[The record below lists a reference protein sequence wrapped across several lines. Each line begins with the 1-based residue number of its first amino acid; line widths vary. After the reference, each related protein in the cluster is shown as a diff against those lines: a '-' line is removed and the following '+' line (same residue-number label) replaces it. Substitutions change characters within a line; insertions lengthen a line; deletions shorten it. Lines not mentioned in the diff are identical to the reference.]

1 LSVLTDD
8 SPRPRAPIRR
18 LGPGLALL
26 LALAAAALWL
36 RWQPDARFVVGAPLL
51 QTRIV
56 GEAFPKRL
64 IDPIGRELLLPAPPR
79 RIASAV
85 LAGDEML
92 AALVASE
99 RVVSVTSYADN
110 ASLSAAA
117 GLYPDS
123 IHRNHGRIEELLA
136 LQPDL
141 AVVASYNDAVTVRL
155 LLRSGVAVVRLADAS
170 SFGGIGSAIR
180 TLGAAV
186 GESARAEALVL
197 NMEERIAA
205 VQKRVAARPAP
216 RVLYYAL
223 GGFTAGPGSLVD
235 EMITLAG
242 GRNVVREAGIGAHGR
257 ISAELAIALQP
268 DVVLVSG
275 WQDGQ
280 APAEAVLSQHAAW
293 RQVPAIRDGRIH
305 VVSGAWLT
313 SVSQDSV
320 RGVEVIAELLHPDAF
335 DAVD

>member
-1 LSVLTDD
+1 MLRSGHVRRSVGSVQD
-8 SPRPRAPIRR
+8 SRCCS
-18 LGPGLALL
+18 
-26 LALAAAALWL
+26 ALAAASLWFW
-36 RWQPDARFVVGAPLL
+36 WQPDARFVLEVPLL

-56 GEAFPKRL
+56 GEEFPKRL

-117 GLYPDS
+117 GAYPDS

-186 GESARAEALVL
+186 GESARAETLVL
-197 NMEERIAA
+197 DMEGRIAA
-205 VQKRVAARPAP
+205 VQQRVAARPAP
-216 RVLYYAL
+216 RVLYYAV

-242 GRNVVREAGIGAHGR
+242 GRNVVRVAGHRCAWPHQCGVGDRAATGCGAGQQLAGR
-257 ISAELAIALQP
+257 TGA
-268 DVVLVSG
+268 
-275 WQDGQ
+275 
-280 APAEAVLSQHAAW
+280 AEAALSQHAAW
-293 RQVPAIRDGRIH
+293 RQVPAVPRRAGPCGERGLADVGIAGG
-305 VVSGAWLT
+305 VS
-313 SVSQDSV
+313 
-320 RGVEVIAELLHPDAF
+320 GVEVIADLLHAGRRSMPLT
-335 DAVD
+335 